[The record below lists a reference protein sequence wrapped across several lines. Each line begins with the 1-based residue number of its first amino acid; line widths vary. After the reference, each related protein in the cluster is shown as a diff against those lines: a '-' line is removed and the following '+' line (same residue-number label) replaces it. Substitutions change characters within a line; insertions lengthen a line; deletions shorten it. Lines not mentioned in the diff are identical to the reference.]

1 MICLLH
7 VAICDDEETFVQH
20 LNALLTRYAQETG
33 IALKISTYRD
43 GADLVDPYDA
53 SLDLIFLDIQM
64 CAMDGLRAAEQIRKL
79 DSKVAIIFLTTL
91 TQYGLEGYQYQ
102 ATNYI
107 IKPLQYI
114 RLKAE
119 MDKFLARRQTEP
131 DPFLLIVN
139 DTGKYYER
147 DGEHLA
153 GTGVCPVS
161 YQLPGESLFRKRGQ
175 KAGDHTGH
183 RRNHPH
189 QPAQTKGIY
198 GAPDGILG
206 GFAVILCLEVL
217 STILSLLYTF
227 LFFWML
233 HTFLPVRKHW
243 GLRIPAFLC
252 FCYIADVIIY
262 SNDLSNLLGVLVGF
276 LLYVMLFHQGRWMA
290 KAAAVLVFYPALI
303 AINYLMLDTSS
314 RLFFSFTGASGDSS
328 LIPWSPEDYLWS
340 TLFHTAALF
349 LRLLFWALAWFC
361 LRRYLGQISAS
372 LTSSMW
378 LIVDTLMLAP
388 FVAIFTILCFLPEN
402 IAIVYPICFASIF
415 SSFGCIYLAAYI
427 CTSVQTTYR
436 AQALEKQK
444 TYYKDRLQDEERV
457 RQIYHDMKNHLLVLQ
472 SQSENSPV
480 LHQAAQTLQDQLQAY
495 ESYQHTGNEYLDAII
510 RDKARL
516 AREKS
521 IDFTSVIHF
530 EAGHF
535 LDPLDISTLFG
546 NALDNAIEACMQLP
560 DAQRLVTVKTSRVR
574 DMLLVLVENTMSSS
588 LVWNGRTTKEDP
600 FLHGFGLANI
610 QRTVEKYG
618 GHCLTHGKDGIFT
631 LKILLP
637 IPS

>member
-1 MICLLH
+1 M
-7 VAICDDEETFVQH
+7 
-20 LNALLTRYAQETG
+20 
-33 IALKISTYRD
+33 
-43 GADLVDPYDA
+43 
-53 SLDLIFLDIQM
+53 
-64 CAMDGLRAAEQIRKL
+64 
-79 DSKVAIIFLTTL
+79 
-91 TQYGLEGYQYQ
+91 
-102 ATNYI
+102 
-107 IKPLQYI
+107 
-114 RLKAE
+114 
-119 MDKFLARRQTEP
+119 
-131 DPFLLIVN
+131 
-139 DTGKYYER
+139 
-147 DGEHLA
+147 
-153 GTGVCPVS
+153 
-161 YQLPGESLFRKRGQ
+161 
-175 KAGDHTGH
+175 
-183 RRNHPH
+183 
-189 QPAQTKGIY
+189 
-198 GAPDGILG
+198 
-206 GFAVILCLEVL
+206 ILCLEVL

-610 QRTVEKYG
+610 PTYR
-618 GHCLTHGKDGIFT
+618 GKIRRALSHPWKGRNLYLKNSPADSLITFCSAAPSFGAALHSCFLDFTFSVLIYAFSLVVFGADGILYLP
-631 LKILLP
+631 LKPKKRGRNHGNLNRIASNQTVWP
-637 IPS
+637 RAESGQGIG

>member
-1 MICLLH
+1 
-7 VAICDDEETFVQH
+7 
-20 LNALLTRYAQETG
+20 
-33 IALKISTYRD
+33 
-43 GADLVDPYDA
+43 
-53 SLDLIFLDIQM
+53 
-64 CAMDGLRAAEQIRKL
+64 
-79 DSKVAIIFLTTL
+79 
-91 TQYGLEGYQYQ
+91 
-102 ATNYI
+102 
-107 IKPLQYI
+107 
-114 RLKAE
+114 
-119 MDKFLARRQTEP
+119 
-131 DPFLLIVN
+131 
-139 DTGKYYER
+139 
-147 DGEHLA
+147 
-153 GTGVCPVS
+153 
-161 YQLPGESLFRKRGQ
+161 
-175 KAGDHTGH
+175 
-183 RRNHPH
+183 
-189 QPAQTKGIY
+189 
-198 GAPDGILG
+198 
-206 GFAVILCLEVL
+206 
-217 STILSLLYTF
+217 
-227 LFFWML
+227 
-233 HTFLPVRKHW
+233 
-243 GLRIPAFLC
+243 
-252 FCYIADVIIY
+252 
-262 SNDLSNLLGVLVGF
+262 
-276 LLYVMLFHQGRWMA
+276 
-290 KAAAVLVFYPALI
+290 
-303 AINYLMLDTSS
+303 MLDTSS

-340 TLFHTAALF
+340 TLLHTAALF
-349 LRLLFWALAWFC
+349 LRLLLWALAWFC

-378 LIVDTLMLAP
+378 LIVYTLMLAP
-388 FVAIFTILCFLPEN
+388 FVAIFTSLCLLPEN

>member
-1 MICLLH
+1 M
-7 VAICDDEETFVQH
+7 
-20 LNALLTRYAQETG
+20 
-33 IALKISTYRD
+33 
-43 GADLVDPYDA
+43 
-53 SLDLIFLDIQM
+53 
-64 CAMDGLRAAEQIRKL
+64 
-79 DSKVAIIFLTTL
+79 
-91 TQYGLEGYQYQ
+91 
-102 ATNYI
+102 
-107 IKPLQYI
+107 
-114 RLKAE
+114 
-119 MDKFLARRQTEP
+119 
-131 DPFLLIVN
+131 
-139 DTGKYYER
+139 
-147 DGEHLA
+147 
-153 GTGVCPVS
+153 
-161 YQLPGESLFRKRGQ
+161 
-175 KAGDHTGH
+175 
-183 RRNHPH
+183 
-189 QPAQTKGIY
+189 
-198 GAPDGILG
+198 
-206 GFAVILCLEVL
+206 ILCLEVL

-243 GLRIPAFLC
+243 GLRILAFLC

-303 AINYLMLDTSS
+303 AINYLMLDASG

-349 LRLLFWALAWFC
+349 LRLLFWAVAWFC

-402 IAIVYPICFASIF
+402 MAIVYPICFASIF

-427 CTSVQTTYR
+427 CTSIQTTYR

-472 SQSENSPV
+472 SQFENSPV

-516 AREKS
+516 PGKSPLTLPRSSILKPVTSWTRWISARFSEM
-521 IDFTSVIHF
+521 
-530 EAGHF
+530 
-535 LDPLDISTLFG
+535 P
-546 NALDNAIEACMQLP
+546 
-560 DAQRLVTVKTSRVR
+560 
-574 DMLLVLVENTMSSS
+574 
-588 LVWNGRTTKEDP
+588 WTT
-600 FLHGFGLANI
+600 
-610 QRTVEKYG
+610 
-618 GHCLTHGKDGIFT
+618 
-631 LKILLP
+631 
-637 IPS
+637 PSKPVCNCQKRSAW

>member
-1 MICLLH
+1 M
-7 VAICDDEETFVQH
+7 
-20 LNALLTRYAQETG
+20 
-33 IALKISTYRD
+33 
-43 GADLVDPYDA
+43 
-53 SLDLIFLDIQM
+53 
-64 CAMDGLRAAEQIRKL
+64 
-79 DSKVAIIFLTTL
+79 
-91 TQYGLEGYQYQ
+91 
-102 ATNYI
+102 
-107 IKPLQYI
+107 
-114 RLKAE
+114 
-119 MDKFLARRQTEP
+119 
-131 DPFLLIVN
+131 
-139 DTGKYYER
+139 
-147 DGEHLA
+147 
-153 GTGVCPVS
+153 
-161 YQLPGESLFRKRGQ
+161 
-175 KAGDHTGH
+175 
-183 RRNHPH
+183 
-189 QPAQTKGIY
+189 
-198 GAPDGILG
+198 
-206 GFAVILCLEVL
+206 ILCLEVL

-530 EAGHF
+530 ESGHF

-560 DAQRLVTVKTSRVR
+560 EAQRLVTVKTSGFETCFWFWWKTPC
-574 DMLLVLVENTMSSS
+574 LLPLSGTV
-588 LVWNGRTTKEDP
+588 GPPRRTTSSTASAWQTSNVPWKNTAGIVSPME
-600 FLHGFGLANI
+600 
-610 QRTVEKYG
+610 RTES
-618 GHCLTHGKDGIFT
+618 
-631 LKILLP
+631 LP
-637 IPS
+637 

>member
-1 MICLLH
+1 M
-7 VAICDDEETFVQH
+7 
-20 LNALLTRYAQETG
+20 
-33 IALKISTYRD
+33 
-43 GADLVDPYDA
+43 
-53 SLDLIFLDIQM
+53 
-64 CAMDGLRAAEQIRKL
+64 
-79 DSKVAIIFLTTL
+79 
-91 TQYGLEGYQYQ
+91 
-102 ATNYI
+102 
-107 IKPLQYI
+107 
-114 RLKAE
+114 
-119 MDKFLARRQTEP
+119 
-131 DPFLLIVN
+131 
-139 DTGKYYER
+139 
-147 DGEHLA
+147 
-153 GTGVCPVS
+153 
-161 YQLPGESLFRKRGQ
+161 
-175 KAGDHTGH
+175 
-183 RRNHPH
+183 
-189 QPAQTKGIY
+189 
-198 GAPDGILG
+198 
-206 GFAVILCLEVL
+206 ILCLEVL

-530 EAGHF
+530 ESGHF

-546 NALDNAIEACMQLP
+546 NALDNAIEACMQLQE
-560 DAQRLVTVKTSRVR
+560 AQRLVTVKTSRVR

-618 GHCLTHGKDGIFT
+618 GHCLTYGKDGIFT

>member
-1 MICLLH
+1 M
-7 VAICDDEETFVQH
+7 
-20 LNALLTRYAQETG
+20 
-33 IALKISTYRD
+33 
-43 GADLVDPYDA
+43 
-53 SLDLIFLDIQM
+53 
-64 CAMDGLRAAEQIRKL
+64 
-79 DSKVAIIFLTTL
+79 
-91 TQYGLEGYQYQ
+91 
-102 ATNYI
+102 
-107 IKPLQYI
+107 
-114 RLKAE
+114 
-119 MDKFLARRQTEP
+119 
-131 DPFLLIVN
+131 
-139 DTGKYYER
+139 
-147 DGEHLA
+147 
-153 GTGVCPVS
+153 
-161 YQLPGESLFRKRGQ
+161 
-175 KAGDHTGH
+175 
-183 RRNHPH
+183 
-189 QPAQTKGIY
+189 
-198 GAPDGILG
+198 
-206 GFAVILCLEVL
+206 ILCLEVL

-378 LIVDTLMLAP
+378 LIVDTMMLAP
-388 FVAIFTILCFLPEN
+388 FVAIFTILCFLPWKTLL
-402 IAIVYPICFASIF
+402 
-415 SSFGCIYLAAYI
+415 SSTPSVLPPSFPALAAFI
-427 CTSVQTTYR
+427 WPPISVPRSKPPTGPR
-436 AQALEKQK
+436 ALEKQK